1 MWDYFEF
8 QEPQKKQKKP
18 TQKYSRND
26 GKCVL
31 RKTVLRAEIPA
42 VLHLKKSTLS
52 CWMKVHLWTP
62 PAAENCTSVAG
73 IKHLDSKRLG
83 GVQGRAAARTRSSS
97 ETRTRTR
104 ARTRTN
110 FSSMNP
116 RRLTLAL
123 TLALTLL
130 AVATAQPQQL
140 SHDHHDMG
148 WVNGYRQGF
157 NFQCPPGEVLV
168 AIRSYYS
175 QQDGSD
181 RLWTFECQPTP
192 EGLGEASD
200 CWWDDINRA
209 GMEWWAFV
217 FVVLDH
223 IDVIIAESLCKLF
236 CWKSIFGLLE

>member
-1 MWDYFEF
+1 M
-8 QEPQKKQKKP
+8 
-18 TQKYSRND
+18 
-26 GKCVL
+26 
-31 RKTVLRAEIPA
+31 KTVSCAKIPTF
-42 VLHLKKSTLS
+42 LHLKKSTLN
-52 CWMKVHLWTP
+52 CWMKVHLWTRSTSWKLHIILWYKTSGRQTIGGLGGK
-62 PAAENCTSVAG
+62 AAAG
-73 IKHLDSKRLG
+73 I
-83 GVQGRAAARTRSSS
+83 SSS
-97 ETRTRTR
+97 SNKTKTR
-104 ARTRTN
+104 

-116 RRLTLAL
+116 TQLTLAL
-123 TLALTLL
+123 ALALTLL
-130 AVATAQPQQL
+130 AMAIAQPQQL

-209 GMEWWAFV
+209 GMEW
-217 FVVLDH
+217 
-223 IDVIIAESLCKLF
+223 
-236 CWKSIFGLLE
+236 